1 MAATKGSLARVLLV
15 TGKGGVGKTTVA
27 AGLAVAEV
35 EANGSAALVEF
46 GDGESGQRA
55 LGDARN
61 MRGLT
66 HVVIHPAEAI
76 ERAATPLLGGAMMA
90 KLTLGNF
97 AVKRMLRAA
106 PAIRELAML
115 ECVRMVSAEKPNRR
129 VIVDL
134 PATGHGLAWLAVP
147 SQLRAATSSGPLHDL
162 CVRLERD
169 LVRAGMCS
177 PVVVTLPERLVL
189 LETLELCGAMKRQLG
204 IPVARLLANRVPAP
218 VDEGALAEAEALA
231 ASSDPHA
238 VHARELARLLST
250 RMAAREHA
258 MQALAEAGR
267 ASDDEPL
274 IPLVLPEAPVDPSVR
289 LVAQWLKIAGAL

>member
-1 MAATKGSLARVLLV
+1 MTTQTSLSRVLLV

-35 EANGSAALVEF
+35 EARGAAALVEF
-46 GDGESGQRA
+46 GDGESGARA
-55 LGDARN
+55 LGDARTL
-61 MRGLT
+61 RGLT

-115 ECVRMVSAEKPNRR
+115 ECVRMVLDEKPNRW

-134 PATGHGLAWLAVP
+134 PATGHMLQWLAVP
-147 SQLRAATSSGPLHDL
+147 SQLRAATTAGPMHDL
-162 CVRLERD
+162 CARLERE
-169 LVRAGMCS
+169 LVSPGKCS

-189 LETLELCGAMKRQLG
+189 LETLELCASMKRQLG

-218 VDEGALAEAEALA
+218 IDEAALAEAQALGDSGDPRAEA
-231 ASSDPHA
+231 
-238 VHARELARLLST
+238 ARELARLLST
-250 RMAAREHA
+250 RKAARDHA

-267 ASDDEPL
+267 VSDDEPL
-274 IPLVLPEAPVDPSVR
+274 VPLVLPDAPVDPSIR
-289 LVAQWLKIAGAL
+289 LVADWLKIAGAL